1 MKGEQYMLANKPERF
16 RDEKINGEIFDMS
29 PVPNFRHSVIT
40 NNINC
45 AIKAGLKDSLCL
57 VFMENIDYKY
67 SKETDDYL
75 EPDIIIC
82 CDRNKIRGNS
92 YYGTPKFVAET
103 LSPFTVKRDRG
114 IKKDIYEA
122 SGVEEYWIVSPVERA
137 VEIYYL
143 KNGKYEIEESYIL
156 DDDET
161 SDHYNLKQEIT
172 LRAFPITMTL
182 EDIFSY

>member
-1 MKGEQYMLANKPERF
+1 MPLSKRERI

-29 PVPNFRHSVIT
+29 PAPSYQHSVVNGRLFSKIS
-40 NNINC
+40 N
-45 AIKAGLKDSLCL
+45 GLKDSLCL

-67 SKETDDYL
+67 SKESDDYL

-82 CDRNKIRGNS
+82 CDRNAIRGNS

-103 LSPFTVKRDRG
+103 ISPSTVKRDRG
-114 IKKDIYEA
+114 IKMNIYEA
-122 SGVEEYWIVSPVERA
+122 SGVEEYWIVSSIERA

-143 KNGKYEIEESYIL
+143 KDGKYELEESYIL

-161 SDHYNLKQEIT
+161 SEHYNLKQEIT

-182 EDIFSY
+182 EDIFVF

>member
-1 MKGEQYMLANKPERF
+1 MQARKHERI

-29 PVPNFRHSVIT
+29 PAPNFQHSVI
-40 NNINC
+40 NGNIFSK
-45 AIKAGLKDSLCL
+45 IKAGLKGSLCM

-67 SKETDDYL
+67 SKESDDYL
-75 EPDIIIC
+75 EPDIVIC
-82 CDRNKIRGNS
+82 CDRNMIKGNS

-103 LSPFTVKRDRG
+103 LSPSTAKRDRG
-114 IKKDIYEA
+114 IKKDIYER
-122 SGVEEYWIVSPVERA
+122 SGVEEYWIVSPIEKA

-143 KNGKYEIEESYIL
+143 RDGKYEIEESYIL

-161 SDHYNLKQEIT
+161 SEDYNLRQEIT

-182 EDIFSY
+182 EDIFTF

>member
-1 MKGEQYMLANKPERF
+1 MPSIKKQPERI

-29 PVPNFRHSVIT
+29 PAPNYQHSVVNGKIYAT
-40 NNINC
+40 IH
-45 AIKAGLKDSLCL
+45 AGLKNSTCL
-57 VFMENIDYKY
+57 AFMENIDYKY
-67 SKETDDYL
+67 SKDSDDYV

-82 CDRNKIRGNS
+82 CDRSRIRGNS
-92 YYGTPKFVAET
+92 YYGTPKFIAEV
-103 LSPFTVKRDRG
+103 LSPSTVKRDRG

-122 SGVEEYWIVSPVERA
+122 SGVEEYWIVSPIERA

-143 KNGKYEIEESYIL
+143 KDGKYELENSYIL

-161 SDHYNLKQEIT
+161 SDHYNVTQEVT

-182 EDIFSY
+182 EDLFVY